1 VHANEQ
7 ALRSAATDWLLEED
21 DECPT
26 VRYLALRDLLGK
38 PETDAD
44 VRAARAAIPAT
55 GLVPRMLAC
64 MDTDAYRERYPRF
77 YTDKYRGL
85 VWALI
90 TLAELCAPPDGR
102 IATACEY
109 LLTHA
114 QEPVDGGFSQHAAA
128 GGAGGRRSEVIPCLT
143 GNLVFAFSRLGYG
156 EDPRVARA
164 ADWLA
169 RFLRL
174 NDGEETDPQAEP
186 YRRYEMCW
194 GAHTCHMGVVK
205 ALKAFAAIPP
215 ERRTGEVRAKT
226 DAAADFLL
234 RHHVFRRSHD
244 LGRVSKPG
252 WKRFGF
258 PLMYQTDALEILDI
272 LSALG
277 YRDAR
282 MREAIALTLDK
293 RDARG
298 CWPLENT
305 YASERLLIPFGEADA
320 PDKWITLRALRVL
333 KRCAQD

>member
-1 VHANEQ
+1 MDVHDL

-26 VRYLALRDLLGK
+26 VRYLALTDLLDR
-38 PETDAD
+38 PETDAA
-44 VRAARAAIPAT
+44 VRDARAAIPVS
-55 GLVPRMLAC
+55 GLVPRMLAA

-85 VWALI
+85 VWSLV

-114 QEPVDGGFSQHAAA
+114 QEPLDGGFSQHAAG

-143 GNLVFAFSRLGYG
+143 GNLVFAFNRLGYG
-156 EDPRVARA
+156 GDPRVIRA
-164 ADWLA
+164 EDWLA

-174 NDGEETDPQAEP
+174 NDGQETDPQAEP

-205 ALKAFAAIPP
+205 ALKAFAAMPP
-215 ERRTGEVRAKT
+215 ERRAGAAGEKT
-226 DAAADFLL
+226 AEAAEFML
-234 RHHVFRRSHD
+234 RHHVFKRSHD
-244 LGRVSKPG
+244 PGRVSKPG

-272 LSALG
+272 LTALG
-277 YRDAR
+277 FRDGR
-282 MREAIALTLDK
+282 MREAVALAADK
-293 RDARG
+293 RDAQGR
-298 CWPLENT
+298 WPLENT
-305 YASERLLIPFGEADA
+305 YAGERLIIPWGEAGA

-333 KRCAQD
+333 KRYAEG